1 MSFKSVTASLSG
13 SNVPVDS
20 MSGAWDVVLQSP
32 GGYTKFVSAVV
43 RYNGD
48 GSGTATAGD
57 VLVAD
62 APAAAG
68 DPTVTWVGTYR
79 NVTISGRL
87 VVAGTL
93 PSHVSLVVDMVWAT
107 VDEDVSSVT
116 YSGTVSN

>member
-13 SNVPVDS
+13 SDVPVDS

-48 GSGTATAGD
+48 GSGTVTAGD

-62 APAAAG
+62 APAPAG

-79 NVTISGRL
+79 NVVLSGRL
-87 VVAGTL
+87 VVAGSL

-107 VDEDVSSVT
+107 PDEDVSSAG
-116 YSGTVSN
+116 YGGTVTN